1 MITYIEMGTVKRLVQ
16 IAMLVIMSVAACLA
30 GGNLWAAANGSTRQS
45 KLLVPYTQYE
55 WWLMDWDTNK
65 ILCQVFIDHEGLP
78 TPAEVTESCGQTLSD
93 LWVNT
98 PPCKVGGE
106 CKGVYL
112 YLVSIQPAKKE
123 VIIELPM
130 PTVWVDLVGCTP
142 IPPENRCPTIPSL
155 ILIGEEPLPN
165 EQIISIEGVF
175 DGTPFLCNG
184 SECTLQLQPTPVQGI
199 LIEFWANSSYG
210 DSTERYTA
218 QVRILDTGVSSVPGT
233 TGWYVDVIST
243 QWRGAPVASCARIWE
258 AFPPA
263 GPPVD
268 WLSTP
273 EYSALIASNQLYF
286 YLAGRL
292 IASGQVNATECPTG
306 GLLPNGYA
314 NACGIEK
321 SRALLIEWQ
330 NQFDNRIVQVAR
342 ETGVPAQLMKNLF
355 AQESQFWP
363 GVFRVPFEL
372 GLGQITDNG
381 TDSILLWNSEF
392 YYQFCPLVL
401 AEETC
406 QAGYLHLTK
415 DQKALLRGA
424 LASQAGADCSDCPEG
439 IDLAKAEFSVSLFA
453 HSLVANCEQVNQTIY
468 TATRLI
474 SGQVA
479 TYEDLWRFTIANYH
493 AGPGCLS
500 YAIHSAWLG
509 IYPLTWQDVSKNFT
523 PACQGVVP
531 YVNDI
536 TQYTGDE

>member
-1 MITYIEMGTVKRLVQ
+1 
-16 IAMLVIMSVAACLA
+16 
-30 GGNLWAAANGSTRQS
+30 
-45 KLLVPYTQYE
+45 
-55 WWLMDWDTNK
+55 
-65 ILCQVFIDHEGLP
+65 
-78 TPAEVTESCGQTLSD
+78 
-93 LWVNT
+93 
-98 PPCKVGGE
+98 
-106 CKGVYL
+106 
-112 YLVSIQPAKKE
+112 
-123 VIIELPM
+123 
-130 PTVWVDLVGCTP
+130 
-142 IPPENRCPTIPSL
+142 
-155 ILIGEEPLPN
+155 
-165 EQIISIEGVF
+165 
-175 DGTPFLCNG
+175 
-184 SECTLQLQPTPVQGI
+184 
-199 LIEFWANSSYG
+199 
-210 DSTERYTA
+210 
-218 QVRILDTGVSSVPGT
+218 
-233 TGWYVDVIST
+233 
-243 QWRGAPVASCARIWE
+243 
-258 AFPPA
+258 
-263 GPPVD
+263 
-268 WLSTP
+268 
-273 EYSALIASNQLYF
+273 
-286 YLAGRL
+286 
-292 IASGQVNATECPTG
+292 
-306 GLLPNGYA
+306 LPNGYA

-381 TDSILLWNSEF
+381 TDSIFLWNSEF

-415 DQKALLRGA
+415 DQQALLRGA

-439 IDLAKAEFSVSLFA
+439 IDLEKAEFSVSLFA

-468 TATRLI
+468 TATRLV
-474 SGQVA
+474 SGQVS

-509 IYPLTWQDVSKNFT
+509 IYPLTWEDVSKNFT

-536 TQYTGDE
+536 TQYPGNK